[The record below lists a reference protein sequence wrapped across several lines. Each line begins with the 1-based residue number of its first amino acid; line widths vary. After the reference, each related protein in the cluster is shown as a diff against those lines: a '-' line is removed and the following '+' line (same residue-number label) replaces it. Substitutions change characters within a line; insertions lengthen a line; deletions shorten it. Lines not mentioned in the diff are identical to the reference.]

1 MFARISTRTRRS
13 HQRSSILPAGEDF
26 PVGAHLVTPRFGF
39 THHGIYAGNGRVV
52 HYGSLTHGLPGGPV
66 EEVSLEHFAQGHHV
80 TVKTLPGS
88 PLEGE
93 QVIRRARGRIGENAY
108 RLFSNN
114 CEHFCEWCLYGQQ
127 RSYQVEQVLLIPLLK
142 RLALV
147 ARARWRPGFALLA
160 RE

>member
-1 MFARISTRTRRS
+1 MLTRISTRPGGS
-13 HQRSSILPAGEDF
+13 PEGSSVLAGCEDF

-52 HYGSLTHGLPGGPV
+52 HYGSVTHGLPGGPV
-66 EEVSLEHFAQGHHV
+66 EEVSLERFAQGHRV
-80 TVKTLPGS
+80 TVKALPGS
-88 PLEGE
+88 PPEGE
-93 QVIRRARGRIGENAY
+93 EVIRRARSRVGENAY

-127 RSYQVEQVLLIPLLK
+127 RSYQVEHVLLIPLLK
-142 RLALV
+142 RLALA
-147 ARARWRPGFALLA
+147 ARERWRPGFALLA